1 MNTFVEALT
10 QMQEV
15 RNNLKRTENGALAY
29 SSTMDKVYD
38 MFAFG
43 GAYRNRTDDEV
54 IALYANA
61 YAQSPVLATKCL
73 FYLRDVRGGQ
83 GERRF
88 FRVAFKWLIRN
99 HEEVARKLLSLIAE
113 YGRWDDLIDVC
124 YGTNLWM
131 AAIAIIAARL
141 NKDLSDEEECSLLA
155 KWMPSINAS
164 SKETKKKAYAIA
176 SSLGMSP
183 RVYRKILSHLREKI
197 NVLECLMSA
206 NKWADIE
213 FDKIPSKAGLLYE
226 DAFQRR
232 DIIREKYSNFMASDD
247 TKVNAKTLYPYEIV
261 NKVIYGDNAI
271 KNAALDKYW
280 KNLPDYFNGKSNSMM
295 CVCDTSGSMTWSGY
309 NNILPIDVAIS
320 LSIYAAEHNK
330 GPFKNYYISFS
341 SHPQFIKIKGRDIRE
356 KVESIRAKS
365 LIADTNL
372 EAVFDLL
379 RIGCINKQWDPEDM
393 PKTLVIIS
401 DMEINEGIEELEW
414 RTDKAA
420 IKGLMESIRDIWIA
434 EGLEA
439 YFPRLVYWNVN
450 ARNNTILDMGP
461 DVSYVSGCSPVLFE
475 QVVSG
480 KNGYDLMFDKLLSER
495 YNAIE
500 F

>member
-213 FDKIPSKAGLLYE
+213 F
-226 DAFQRR
+226 
-232 DIIREKYSNFMASDD
+232 SD
-247 TKVNAKTLYPYEIV
+247 T
-261 NKVIYGDNAI
+261 G
-271 KNAALDKYW
+271 
-280 KNLPDYFNGKSNSMM
+280 
-295 CVCDTSGSMTWSGY
+295 
-309 NNILPIDVAIS
+309 ILPA
-320 LSIYAAEHNK
+320 
-330 GPFKNYYISFS
+330 
-341 SHPQFIKIKGRDIRE
+341 
-356 KVESIRAKS
+356 
-365 LIADTNL
+365 
-372 EAVFDLL
+372 
-379 RIGCINKQWDPEDM
+379 
-393 PKTLVIIS
+393 
-401 DMEINEGIEELEW
+401 
-414 RTDKAA
+414 
-420 IKGLMESIRDIWIA
+420 
-434 EGLEA
+434 
-439 YFPRLVYWNVN
+439 
-450 ARNNTILDMGP
+450 
-461 DVSYVSGCSPVLFE
+461 PVLH
-475 QVVSG
+475 VP
-480 KNGYDLMFDKLLSER
+480 
-495 YNAIE
+495 
-500 F
+500 